1 MKKEFIFAPIMLA
14 IAILLFLLRTTG
26 MTLHIIISIAGI
38 AVLVAYTVTTKREWK
53 IKPAELAMRAC
64 YGLAL
69 ISGIIIKAAK
79 GIRFLVFVHKFMAIL
94 FVVMLIAL
102 FVHKLIVNKSSK

>member
-1 MKKEFIFAPIMLA
+1 MKKEFIFAPIMLVVA
-14 IAILLFLLRTTG
+14 VLLFLLRTTG
-26 MTLHIIISIAGI
+26 MTLHMIISFVGI
-38 AVLVAYTVTTKREWK
+38 AVLVFYTVTTKKEWK

-69 ISGIIIKAAK
+69 ITGIIIKAAH
-79 GIRFLVFVHKFMAIL
+79 GIRFLAFVHKLTATL

-102 FVHKLIVNKSSK
+102 FVHKLIVNKASK